1 MASRRDEIKMTEDE
15 IGSYIESQKDLQV
28 ATIGKDG
35 MPHLATMWFG
45 VIDGRICFETY
56 KKSQKIVN
64 LRRDPRISVLL
75 SSGDTYDQLKG
86 VVIYGQAEVH
96 EDADEVYPH
105 ALAVMKRNQPEI
117 DPALLEQAAQHMA
130 RKRASVVV
138 VPERIVSW
146 DHTKLSSAS

>member
-1 MASRRDEIKMTEDE
+1 MASRRDQIKMTDDE
-15 IGSYIESQKDLQV
+15 ISSYIESQKDLQV

-75 SSGDTYDQLKG
+75 SSGDTYDELKG
-86 VVIYGQAEVH
+86 VVFYGHAELH
-96 EDADEVYPH
+96 DDPDEVYPH
-105 ALAVMKRNQPEI
+105 ALTVMKRNQPDI
-117 DPALLEQAAQHMA
+117 DPSLLEQAAQHMA
-130 RKRASVVV
+130 KKRSSVVV
-138 VPERIVSW
+138 IPERVVSW
-146 DHTKLSSAS
+146 DHSKLAGGS